1 MIDFKGAHYPK
12 SVILYAVYFY
22 VRFAVS
28 YRDLEE
34 IMAERGVD
42 VDHAFKSSNSA
53 AATLAGIEVAHMIRK
68 GQFDRPGKSGFEQF
82 AEFAG

>member
-1 MIDFKGAHYPK
+1 MIDLISFKGAQYPK

-22 VRFAVS
+22 VRFPVS

-42 VDHAFKSSNSA
+42 LERVAFNWFH
-53 AATLAGIEVAHMIRK
+53 TP
-68 GQFDRPGKSGFEQF
+68 RP
-82 AEFAG
+82 